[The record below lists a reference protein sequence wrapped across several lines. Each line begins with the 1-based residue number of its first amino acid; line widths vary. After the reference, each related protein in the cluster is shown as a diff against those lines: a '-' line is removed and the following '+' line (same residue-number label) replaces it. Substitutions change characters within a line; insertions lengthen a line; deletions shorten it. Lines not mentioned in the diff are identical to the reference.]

1 MTTPSTCPL
10 CANVATVEARE
21 GGWRVACPQCLRFT
35 LDPYLIELFHEARQ
49 GAETRVLRLLPRLS
63 EAARRAASQGGRLE
77 LVAENSQAVASDAAP
92 RLLTP
97 ASV

>member
-35 LDPYLIELFHEARQ
+35 LDSYLMELFHQARQ
-49 GAETRVLRLLPRLS
+49 RAETRVLRLLPRLS
-63 EAARRAASQGGRLE
+63 EAARRTASQGGRLE
-77 LVAENSQAVASDAAP
+77 LVAENWQAVASDAAP
-92 RLLTP
+92 RD
-97 ASV
+97 S